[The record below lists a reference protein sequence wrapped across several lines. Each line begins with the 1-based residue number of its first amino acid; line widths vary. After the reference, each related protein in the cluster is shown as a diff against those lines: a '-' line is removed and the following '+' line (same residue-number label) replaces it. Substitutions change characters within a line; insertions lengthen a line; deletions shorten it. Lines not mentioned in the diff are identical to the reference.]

1 MNIRQLVIV
10 FLMGLCLLG
19 KGGEL
24 CATEKGERNYHEFEI
39 WYKLLEYDLSPDG
52 EWGMWRIQYA
62 MGVDSLHICHLQFKV
77 RSINTLR
84 LQWLYL
90 QRIPAG

>member
-24 CATEKGERNYHEFEI
+24 CATEKGERNYHEIEI
-39 WYKLLEYDLSPDG
+39 WYKLLE
-52 EWGMWRIQYA
+52 
-62 MGVDSLHICHLQFKV
+62 
-77 RSINTLR
+77 
-84 LQWLYL
+84 
-90 QRIPAG
+90 

>member
-24 CATEKGERNYHEFEI
+24 CATEKEDRNYHEFEI
-39 WYKLLEYDLSPDG
+39 
-52 EWGMWRIQYA
+52 
-62 MGVDSLHICHLQFKV
+62 
-77 RSINTLR
+77 
-84 LQWLYL
+84 
-90 QRIPAG
+90 

>member
-24 CATEKGERNYHEFEI
+24 CATEKETEIPSEFEI
-39 WYKLLEYDLSPDG
+39 WHKLLEYDLSPDG

-62 MGVDSLHICHLQFKV
+62 MGIDSLHICQSPF
-77 RSINTLR
+77 R
-84 LQWLYL
+84 
-90 QRIPAG
+90 

>member
-24 CATEKGERNYHEFEI
+24 CATEKEDRNYMSLRSGKTFWSMI
-39 WYKLLEYDLSPDG
+39 SPG
-52 EWGMWRIQYA
+52 W
-62 MGVDSLHICHLQFKV
+62 
-77 RSINTLR
+77 
-84 LQWLYL
+84 
-90 QRIPAG
+90 

>member
-24 CATEKGERNYHEFEI
+24 CATEKEDRNYHEFEI
-39 WYKLLEYDLSPDG
+39 WHKLLEYDLSPDG
-52 EWGMWRIQYA
+52 EWGMWRIQY
-62 MGVDSLHICHLQFKV
+62 VISVQVK
-77 RSINTLR
+77 SINMLR

-90 QRIPAG
+90 QRILVG